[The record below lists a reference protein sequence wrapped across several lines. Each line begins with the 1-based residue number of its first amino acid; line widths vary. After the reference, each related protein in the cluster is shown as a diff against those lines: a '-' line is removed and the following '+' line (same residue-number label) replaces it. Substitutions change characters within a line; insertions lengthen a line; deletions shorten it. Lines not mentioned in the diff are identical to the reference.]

1 MQNEFDKYF
10 SGLLNFFR
18 VEEAEQKKRYDNAID
33 IEDMAEAT
41 SVTIDAR
48 NKIQQLRKWIE
59 DIQRI
64 SQEVASAYPITLT
77 VEQEALQEVSH
88 VADSLP
94 TEATTQRKEAE
105 SEIEEPKVGAYV
117 RNKLQE
123 LSQSGHR
130 FSLDDID
137 AFQQKRW
144 SKEMLNLNFPF
155 VKEYNPSV
163 PLHNQLSTD
172 NGANRYWAE
181 VFDFGENRLL
191 FCSQWYYGDR
201 VYFDHWYE
209 SRVIPQLEKDNFIEG
224 FVESGVEQ
232 ETPEG
237 FVSSD
242 GSDGFDIVSPQ
253 KFILFGKN
261 YSVSNWQELLTKL
274 CEAMVLMKPYKLA
287 SLSLMPVMGA
297 GRQMLSLDE
306 QQIPEPRTKLSNGF
320 YMSNAGSP
328 KEIKI
333 RCELILK
340 ACGYSSDVLQ
350 IC

>member
-10 SGLLNFFR
+10 SGLLTSLR
-18 VEEAEQKKRYDNAID
+18 VAEAEQKKRYDSAID

-41 SVTIDAR
+41 SVTIDSR
-48 NKIQQLRKWIE
+48 NRILQLRKWIE

-64 SQEVASAYPITLT
+64 SQEVDSAYPIKLT
-77 VEQEALQEVSH
+77 AEQEALQRESH
-88 VADSLP
+88 VVDSLP
-94 TEATTQRKEAE
+94 TEATTQRKEVE
-105 SEIEEPKVGAYV
+105 SEIEELKVGAYV

-130 FSLDDID
+130 FSLDDMD
-137 AFQQKRW
+137 VFQQKRW

-163 PLHNQLSTD
+163 PLRNQLSTD
-172 NGANRYWAE
+172 NGVNRYWAE

-209 SRVIPQLEKDNFIEG
+209 SRVIQQSEENNLIDG
-224 FVESGVEQ
+224 FVEPEIEP
-232 ETPEG
+232 ETPEE

-242 GSDGFDIVSPQ
+242 GSERFDIDSPQ
-253 KFILFGKN
+253 KFILFEKN

-274 CEAMVLMKPYKLA
+274 CEAMVLIKPYKLI
-287 SLSLMPVMGA
+287 SLSVLPVTGA
-297 GRQMLSLDE
+297 GRRMLSLDE
-306 QQIPEPRTKLSNGF
+306 QQIPEPHTKLSNGF
-320 YMSNAGSP
+320 YISNAGSP
-328 KEIKI
+328 NEIKT